1 MKKYGIFGGTFNPIH
16 YGHLMICEYLKEE
29 LGLDK
34 IIFIPTGNPPHKD
47 LDVSARARYEMVKL
61 AISSNP
67 SFEITDIETNRIKLS
82 YTVDTVRDL
91 KKIYKD
97 EKLFFL
103 IGLDTL
109 FQLKTWKKIEELSG
123 EIEFVV
129 ALRPKY
135 IDIEEINRELKF
147 LRENYGTKVEII
159 HTPLYEISSTEL
171 RDRIKEEKSVRYLI
185 PEEVVNY
192 IKESGFYKDDL
203 WFKKVWERNS
213 RENWRKEISSHHK
226 GKRYSY
232 KAGKDSRCWW
242 GRGRSCWLLTR
253 LCKNKR

>member
-16 YGHLMICEYLKEE
+16 YGHLLICEYLKEE
-29 LGLDK
+29 LDLDK

-47 LDVSARARYEMVKL
+47 LDVSAEHRYDMVKL
-61 AISSNP
+61 AIESNP
-67 SFEITDIETNRIKLS
+67 GFEISDIETKRVKLS
-82 YTVDTVRDL
+82 YTVDTVREL
-91 KKIYKD
+91 KKVYKE

-109 FQLKTWKKIEELSG
+109 FQLKTWKKIEELSK

-171 RDRIKEEKSVRYLI
+171 RERIKEEKSVKYLI

-192 IKESGFYKDDL
+192 IKESGFYKNDL
-203 WFKKVWERNS
+203 WFKKIWKRNS
-213 RENWRKEISSHHK
+213 Q
-226 GKRYSY
+226 
-232 KAGKDSRCWW
+232 
-242 GRGRSCWLLTR
+242 
-253 LCKNKR
+253 

>member
-29 LGLDK
+29 LGLDE

-47 LDVSARARYEMVKL
+47 LDVSARARYDMVKL
-61 AISSNP
+61 AIESNP
-67 SFEITDIETNRIKLS
+67 GFEISDIETKRVKLS
-82 YTVDTVRDL
+82 YTVDTVIEL
-91 KKIYKD
+91 KKIYKE

-171 RDRIKEEKSVRYLI
+171 RERIKEEKSVKYLI

-192 IKESGFYKDDL
+192 IKESGFYKNDL
-203 WFKKVWERNS
+203 
-213 RENWRKEISSHHK
+213 
-226 GKRYSY
+226 
-232 KAGKDSRCWW
+232 
-242 GRGRSCWLLTR
+242 
-253 LCKNKR
+253 